1 LTLFAA
7 RGTLFAKVV
16 VRGENQQNRKALALL
31 ENAYS
36 VEVVSKMTQFK
47 AFQCVYADIPGVK
60 TRLIVEELHHRW
72 IFGAVDKGTKQLVD
86 KASVPSLQD
95 GKEQA
100 KHWAI
105 GSGYMTPQDV
115 LMWQPW
121 P

>member
-1 LTLFAA
+1 MLAA
-7 RGTLFAKVV
+7 RRTLLPKVV
-16 VRGENQQNRKALALL
+16 VCGESQQNRKALALL

-47 AFQCVYADIPGVK
+47 AFQCVYADIPGRK
-60 TRLIVEELHHRW
+60 TRLIVEELHHGW
-72 IFGAVDKGTKQLVD
+72 IFGAVDQRTKQLMD

-105 GSGYMTPQDV
+105 GGGYMTPQDV

>member
-7 RGTLFAKVV
+7 RGSLFAKVV
-16 VRGENQQNRKALALL
+16 VCGEDQQNRKALALL

-36 VEVVSKMTQFK
+36 VEVVSTK
-47 AFQCVYADIPGVK
+47 AFQCIYADIPGRK
-60 TRLIVEELHHRW
+60 TRLVVEELHHGW
-72 IFGAVDKGTKQLVD
+72 IFGAVDQRTKQLVN
-86 KASVPSLQD
+86 KASVPSLEA

-100 KHWAI
+100 EHWAV
-105 GSGYMTPQDV
+105 GGGYITPQDV